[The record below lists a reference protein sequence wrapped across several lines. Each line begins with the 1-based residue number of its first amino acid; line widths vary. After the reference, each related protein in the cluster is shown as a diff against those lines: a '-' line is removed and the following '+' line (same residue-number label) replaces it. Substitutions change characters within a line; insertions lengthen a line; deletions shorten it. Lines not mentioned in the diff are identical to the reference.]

1 MNNNNNDIM
10 REAELNSERK
20 YSRKDAVWRLLKT
33 IPTEGAREGTR
44 ETPARV
50 AKMYDEIFAGYEMDP
65 KEILSKTF
73 ATEVDCGAGSDIFQN
88 GIVAVKEIPFYSSC
102 EHHMV
107 PFFGKAYIAYI
118 PKDRVVGL
126 SKLARLTDC
135 FAKRLQIQERM
146 TNQIANALV
155 ESLDPQGVMVVL
167 QAEHLCM
174 SMRGIRKPGTL
185 TTTSAVRGVFAEK
198 KEARDECLAI
208 FGFGR

>member
-1 MNNNNNDIM
+1 MIEVIENRM
-10 REAELNSERK
+10 SERA
-20 YSRKDAVWRLLKT
+20 DAVWKLLKT
-33 IPTEGAREGTR
+33 IPTEGSRDGTK
-44 ETPARV
+44 ETPDRV
-50 AKMYDEIFAGYEMDP
+50 ARMYDEIFAGYEEDP
-65 KEILSKTF
+65 NEILGKTF
-73 ATEVDCGAGSDIFQN
+73 ATEVDTGEAGDIFAN

-118 PKDRVVGL
+118 PKDRVVGI

-135 FAKRLQIQERM
+135 FAKRLQIQERL
-146 TNQIANALV
+146 TNQIANAIV
-155 ESLDPQGVMVVL
+155 ENLDPQGVMVVL